1 MAGTIT
7 HQWNGTILT
16 ITSDSGT
23 SAMDLKGAKGD
34 DGARGAMGLPGDAN
48 LIEAVDK
55 AEKAAADAETALS
68 QLGTARNEAVA
79 AAAQVKA
86 IVAGN
91 EAFTK
96 AESDSRFANA
106 IKPTA
111 TGEVATANDSGNYPL
126 QGLSIYGK
134 TTQAGTPT
142 PTSPIDLVNCGVGSI
157 GVNVSGKNLLNYDAW
172 KTVTIQHG
180 TAVWENNGVTLTAT
194 ADDCYTGDGLGWAE
208 NGMVFPAKIYVEPG
222 ETITLSW
229 EADRSYDAPVYIF
242 PNAKIEGL
250 VACNNKDNTPLI
262 YTVAEGVKYIT
273 IRFTALKAGE
283 TIAYKNIMVERGGVA
298 TAYEPY
304 KNGGSITLNTPNGL
318 PGIPVSSGGNYTDST
333 GQQWIADEIDLAKGV
348 YKHWV
353 MAKTY
358 NGSENITYNGDAFN
372 VANAIP
378 AGEAAYKKGYC
389 SHYVVAQNYSDF
401 INNPYTLC
409 NWNNGALRIRHNG
422 STDVAAF
429 KSWLSANPITL
440 YQPLATPTETALTAA
455 EIAAYKALQSQY
467 PNTTVYSDANA
478 GIAATYVADTKLYI
492 DNKFNELSTALVAMG
507 G

>member
-68 QLGTARNEAVA
+68 QLGTARDEAVA

-142 PTSPIDLVNCGVGSI
+142 PTSPIDLVNIGSSGSI
-157 GVNVSGKNLLNYDAW
+157 GVKVRGKNLVNAPDITFTAAGYAINSQ
-172 KTVTIQHG
+172 TVAAAEGYYTLSFVANAVVACQASYKDRLPIIYTQANVRMTQTFYAKGGIDTFALYVNGAATITDIQLEAG
-180 TAVWENNGVTLTAT
+180 TAAT
-194 ADDCYTGDGLGWAE
+194 P
-208 NGMVFPAKIYVEPG
+208 F
-222 ETITLSW
+222 ET
-229 EADRSYDAPVYIF
+229 Y
-242 PNAKIEGL
+242 
-250 VACNNKDNTPLI
+250 KD
-262 YTVAEGVKYIT
+262 
-273 IRFTALKAGE
+273 
-283 TIAYKNIMVERGGVA
+283 
-298 TAYEPY
+298 
-304 KNGGSITLNTPNGL
+304 GGSITLNTPNGL

-333 GQQWIADEIDLAKGV
+333 GQQWLADEIDLAKGV
-348 YKHWV
+348 YIQRIKSVTFNGTEQWNLDGGKPMDTSV
-353 MAKTY
+353 VFRADSWFKDRTSIEPSWISTAFIATRNTY
-358 NGSENITYNGDAFN
+358 GALYDGMF
-372 VANAIP
+372 
-378 AGEAAYKKGYC
+378 
-389 SHYVVAQNYSDF
+389 F
-401 INNPYTLC
+401 INGYGHIIVATTKYNNINEWKAYLNENPMTVIY
-409 NWNNGALRIRHNG
+409 AI
-422 STDVAAF
+422 
-429 KSWLSANPITL
+429 
-440 YQPLATPTETALTAA
+440 ATPTETPLTAA
-455 EIAAYKALQSQY
+455 EIAAFKALQSQY

-478 GIAATYVADTKLYI
+478 GIAATYVADTKTYI
-492 DNKFNELSTALVAMG
+492 DNKFNELSTALIAMG